1 MPIDGLQELINAV
14 EKISDERTV
23 TQLQKKA
30 LKPVAK
36 EVLNDMQTIAPKSPR
51 HSVHGADIMEMV
63 TFSKRGRKGYE
74 IGLTNQGLSDKWSIS
89 RGLWFQE
96 YKTDEPNYQWFTK
109 WIKSEKQSYVEKA
122 KEEAKE
128 SLKQYLSEYL

>member
-1 MPIDGLQELINAV
+1 MPIEGLQELINAV
-14 EKISDERTV
+14 EKSSDERTV

-63 TFSKRGRKGYE
+63 SFSRKGRKGYE
-74 IGLTNQGLSDKWSIS
+74 IGLTNQGLGDKWDIT
-89 RGLWFQE
+89 RG
-96 YKTDEPNYQWFTK
+96 
-109 WIKSEKQSYVEKA
+109 
-122 KEEAKE
+122 
-128 SLKQYLSEYL
+128 

>member
-1 MPIDGLQELINAV
+1 
-14 EKISDERTV
+14 
-23 TQLQKKA
+23 
-30 LKPVAK
+30 
-36 EVLNDMQTIAPKSPR
+36 MQTIAPKSPR

-74 IGLTNQGLSDKWSIS
+74 IGLTNQGLGDKWSIS

-96 YKTDEPNYQWFTK
+96 YKTDEKNYQWFTK
-109 WIKSEKQSYVEKA
+109 WIKSEKKSYVEKA

>member
-1 MPIDGLQELINAV
+1 MIEETIDEVLPKKV
-14 EKISDERTV
+14 EE
-23 TQLQKKA
+23 QYNQFA
-30 LKPVAK
+30 

-74 IGLTNQGLSDKWSIS
+74 IGLTNQGLGDKWSIS

-96 YKTDEPNYQWFTK
+96 YKTDEKNYQWFTN
-109 WIKSEKQSYVEKA
+109 I
-122 KEEAKE
+122 
-128 SLKQYLSEYL
+128 

>member
-1 MPIDGLQELINAV
+1 MYHKAICLG
-14 EKISDERTV
+14 EKVWKR
-23 TQLQKKA
+23 LQKEIVLKA
-30 LKPVAK
+30 VAK

-74 IGLTNQGLSDKWSIS
+74 IGLTNQGLGDKWSIS

-96 YKTDEPNYQWFTK
+96 YKTDEKNYQWFTK
-109 WIKSEKQSYVEKA
+109 WIKSVKKLADIFFFLYN
-122 KEEAKE
+122 
-128 SLKQYLSEYL
+128 YLLYRGPQTCK